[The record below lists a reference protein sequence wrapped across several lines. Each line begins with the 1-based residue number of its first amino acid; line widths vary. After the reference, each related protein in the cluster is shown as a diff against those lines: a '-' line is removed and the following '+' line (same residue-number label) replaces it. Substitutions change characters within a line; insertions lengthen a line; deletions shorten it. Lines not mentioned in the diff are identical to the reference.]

1 MHHHLAIV
9 GFKVMSSIEIVK
21 AVTDRKYDEIKLY
34 VFERAVFQIES
45 SGFFHNQDFAKLEKY
60 FSVGFMVNDTKSLGA
75 AILSGSN
82 NKNYRIND
90 DYYRTLHKI
99 EIQLNIDLILDRNE
113 KDLSKE
119 FIDKVIDH
127 ESSHIIQY
135 LSKMKLVDDIYYY
148 CIIQGQKKADY
159 GHNKQFR
166 DIMVS
171 LGYTRKEAS
180 AKQVTPMCF
189 ENLSEEQI
197 YEIKMKCIVDQV
209 KNDYIPVVCGCG
221 VSVQPK
227 KNKAI
232 IARNN
237 YYCDSCD
244 SQIKQF
250 HLRSNENKFIFEKYV
265 KKIINIDLVMESIV
279 LPSS

>member
-1 MHHHLAIV
+1 MQASQLV
-9 GFKVMSSIEIVK
+9 Q
-21 AVTDRKYDEIKLY
+21 AVLNRNYDEVKKY
-34 VFERAVFQIES
+34 AFQRAVFQIES
-45 SGFFHNQDFAKLEKY
+45 SAAFHNQDFDKLEKY
-60 FSVGFMVNDTKSLGA
+60 FSVGFIVNDSKSLGV

-166 DIMVS
+166 DVMVA

-180 AKQVTPMCF
+180 AKQVKPMCF
-189 ENLSEEQI
+189 ENLSEQQV
-197 YEIKMKCIVDQV
+197 YDIKMKCIVDQV
-209 KNDYIPVVCGCG
+209 KNEYVPVVCGCG

-227 KNKAI
+227 RNKAMI
-232 IARNN
+232 KKLN
-237 YYCDSCD
+237 YYCESCD
-244 SQIKQF
+244 SKIWPF
-250 HLRSNENKFIFEKYV
+250 HLRTNENKFIFEEYV
-265 KKIINIDLVMESIV
+265 KKIINVDLVMKSIT
-279 LPSS
+279 LPSI

>member
-1 MHHHLAIV
+1 
-9 GFKVMSSIEIVK
+9 MSSIEIVK
-21 AVTDRKYDEIKLY
+21 AVIYRKYDEIKLY

-45 SGFFHNQDFAKLEKY
+45 SGFFHNHDFAKLEKY
-60 FSVGFMVNDTKSLGA
+60 FSVGFIVYDSKRLGG
-75 AILSGSN
+75 AILGGSN
-82 NKNYRIND
+82 NKNYIIND

-99 EIQLNIDLILDRNE
+99 EIQLNIDLILHRNV

-148 CIIQGQKKADY
+148 CIVQGQKKADY

-180 AKQVTPMCF
+180 APTMTK
-189 ENLSEEQI
+189 
-197 YEIKMKCIVDQV
+197 
-209 KNDYIPVVCGCG
+209 
-221 VSVQPK
+221 
-227 KNKAI
+227 
-232 IARNN
+232 
-237 YYCDSCD
+237 
-244 SQIKQF
+244 
-250 HLRSNENKFIFEKYV
+250 
-265 KKIINIDLVMESIV
+265 IV
-279 LPSS
+279 LMMLQKWLKH